1 MKDIPWS
8 TAMKSFLILAAI
20 LAGPVPAMA
29 QNVDTTGI
37 SVTASGMQGTTTQ
50 KAETANVPVM
60 VNTTGNSVSVTG
72 MEVTTTKKAGTA
84 GVTTYTTETPRG
96 TMKTNVYEGSGGT
109 KVDSSYR
116 RRR

>member
-1 MKDIPWS
+1 MKDIHWS
-8 TAMKSFLILAAI
+8 TAMRSFLVLAAI
-20 LAGPVPAMA
+20 LAGTGAAVA
-29 QNVDTTGI
+29 QSVNTTGVP
-37 SVTASGMQGTTTQ
+37 VTASGMQGTTPQT
-50 KAETANVPVM
+50 AETANAPA

-109 KVDSSYR
+109 KVDSSFQR
-116 RRR
+116 RR